1 MLYDTLNDDDTE
13 IREKGASIVSWTL
26 LQPEPSGTAGSAT
39 SSLSPLAAKSRL
51 LDFLIAHYNNSTA
64 LCHEAVGRLAGVRV
78 ELGRSVLS
86 HGMANTTNAEAGHS
100 NVGMR
105 PMLLP
110 SLAVS
115 LGEARKEDTAL
126 FSEEKQN
133 LYIDEVQEACGWA
146 IVITKLSSPS
156 IERDL
161 AHELEVWVMQGL
173 AVLAEMAQA
182 EVDGPLGWTTKPE
195 VFTMGARI
203 ICAAGV
209 LLHWA
214 SIGVAGVLEKDIR
227 EALQALH
234 SAGGKNSLHGSWMQ
248 RIEELLQRGL

>member
-13 IREKGASIVSWTL
+13 IREKGASIVSWIL
-26 LQPEPSGTAGSAT
+26 LKPEPSGTAGSAT

-51 LDFLIAHYNNSTA
+51 TDFLIAHYNNSTA
-64 LCHEAVGRLAGVRV
+64 LCYEAIGRLAGIRV

-86 HGMANTTNAEAGHS
+86 RGMANTTSAGAGHS
-100 NVGMR
+100 KMGMR

-110 SLAVS
+110 SIGVS
-115 LGEARKEDTAL
+115 LGEARREDTAL

-133 LYIDEVQEACGWA
+133 LYIDDVQEACGWA
-146 IVITKLSSPS
+146 IVITKLSSSS
-156 IERDL
+156 IESDS

-173 AVLAEMAQA
+173 AVLTEMAQA
-182 EVDGPLGWTTKPE
+182 EVDGPLGWTTKPD

-203 ICAAGV
+203 IYAARV

-214 SIGVAGVLEKDIR
+214 SIGVAGVLEEDIR

-234 SAGGKNSLHGSWMQ
+234 SVGEKNCLHGSWMQ
-248 RIEELLQRGL
+248 RIEDPLQRE